1 MLFFFLVER
10 SVLVVKVKFFFV
22 LSRFFG
28 CWVVLPSRLGAN
40 VVRGGDIVLGLV
52 VLFLLALSN
61 IAIFLLFLFLF
72 LASFL
77 TLGFDMI
84 TSIPFLMCLALDV
97 LPRAINLLDPWL
109 RLLWRRGRIFFG

>member
-10 SVLVVKVKFFFV
+10 SVLVVEVKFFV
-22 LSRFFG
+22 LFRFFG
-28 CWVVLPSRLGAN
+28 CWVVLPSRLGAV
-40 VVRGGDIVLGLV
+40 VVRGGGIVLGLV

-61 IAIFLLFLFLF
+61 IAIFLLFLSLF

-109 RLLWRRGRIFFG
+109 RLLWRRGRMFFG